1 MKKNGQNAFVIWFT
15 GLSGSGKT
23 TLAKSLFIFL
33 KTHDCKVE
41 LLDGDKIRSLLN
53 SREFSE
59 SSRIE
64 HIKRMGFLA
73 SILEKNNI
81 ITIASFIS
89 PHRKTRN
96 SIRKLC
102 KNFIEVYLDPG
113 LSVCE
118 KRDVKGLYE
127 KVRAGKIKDFTGIGA
142 GYEKPLNPEIVI
154 DTGKLNIKKSLAL
167 IIKFLK
173 ENNLIC

>member
-15 GLSGSGKT
+15 GLSCSGKT
-23 TLAKSLFIFL
+23 TLAKSLHNFF
-33 KTHDCKVE
+33 KTHNYKVE
-41 LLDGDKIRSLLN
+41 LLDGDEIRFLLN
-53 SREFSE
+53 SKEFSE
-59 SSRIE
+59 LSRIE
-64 HIKRMGFLA
+64 HVKRMGLLA

-89 PHRKTRN
+89 PQRETRN
-96 SIRKLC
+96 FIRKLC
-102 KNFIEVYLDPG
+102 KNFIEIYLDTD

-127 KVRAGKIKDFTGIGA
+127 KARAGKIKDFTGIGA
-142 GYEKPLNPEIVI
+142 DYEKPLNPEIVI

-173 ENNLIC
+173 DSSLIC